1 LSAGGSSQ
9 LDVLRVFCAPGGAGG
24 NPLGV
29 FIDGGEVPE
38 GMRQPI
44 ARDLG
49 FAETVFVDDPA
60 RGELRIFTPEVELP
74 LAGHPLVG
82 SAWLLRERGFEVEVL
97 RPPVGEVRVRFDGEL
112 TSVSGRPEWGPP
124 FEFLEVES
132 PAEVDALERIP
143 DGYDLVGV
151 WAWID
156 RDAGLIRERVFVPE
170 AGVEEDEATGS
181 AAMRLCAQLGR
192 EIEIRQGK
200 GSVIYAVPVD
210 DGMVEIAGRVVAQE
224 RRPYALG

>member
-1 LSAGGSSQ
+1 LSGANGQ
-9 LDVLRVFCAPGGAGG
+9 LDVLRVFCTPDGSGG

-29 FIDGGEVPE
+29 FVDGEEIAPERRQEV
-38 GMRQPI
+38 

-49 FAETVFVDDPA
+49 YAETVFIDGPA

-82 SAWLLRERGFEVEVL
+82 SAWLLRERGFDL
-97 RPPVGEVRVRFDGEL
+97 DALHPPAGEVSVRFDGEL
-112 TSVSGRPEWGPP
+112 TYIAGDPEWGPP
-124 FEFLEVES
+124 FEFLEVGS
-132 PAEVDALERIP
+132 PAEVDALEGVP
-143 DGYDLVGV
+143 DGYDLAGV

-181 AAMRLCAQLGR
+181 AAMRLCASIGR
-192 EIEIRQGK
+192 EIEIRQGV
-200 GSVIYAVPVD
+200 GSVIYARPVD
-210 DGMVEIAGRVVAQE
+210 GGRVEISGRVVADEQ
-224 RRPYALG
+224 RAYSLG